1 MCHGSHN
8 VIKSNYMHNLG
19 IGPYNFKML
28 DIRNSE
34 LKFEDPLEGS
44 VSLSYLTIMIQA
56 KFSDN
61 ISARFL
67 AILSYRFLH
76 TNCSV
81 SKICVYVALPMC

>member
-44 VSLSYLTIMIQA
+44 VSLSYLTMMFQDYPVSTCSHL
-56 KFSDN
+56 KMFNRQTLDFSLFFAQN
-61 ISARFL
+61 FSKLSFL
-67 AILSYRFLH
+67 
-76 TNCSV
+76 NV
-81 SKICVYVALPMC
+81 